1 MLSTDNMNTKF
12 EHVPAEWDIM
22 DISTLCIDMS
32 DGPFGSNLK
41 KEHYTDEREAR
52 IVQLSNIGENGWVDE
67 NVKYTTIDHAKTI
80 CRCIIQPGNIIMAK
94 MMPAGRAIICPNN
107 EKMYI
112 LSSDSIK
119 IELNKDFVD
128 TKYFMYATKSKMFQ
142 EQIKEDTQG
151 STRARTSISKI
162 RKNQLFVPKIE
173 EQQKIAEAL
182 SDMDNLIYSLEK
194 LIEKKKSIKQ
204 GVMQELLTGKKRMS
218 DFSGEWIKINLSKK
232 SRIKARIG
240 WQGLTTA
247 EYLDS
252 GYSYLVTGTDFKN
265 GFVDWDG
272 CYYVEK
278 DRFDQ
283 DKNIQIQ
290 NDDILITKDGSLGKV
305 AYVSG
310 LSKPATL
317 NSGVFVI
324 RPIQNAYDTRFVYY
338 VLSSFVF
345 KDFLE
350 QLSAGSTIIHLY
362 QKDMNKFE
370 FYIPDDINE
379 QKAIADILFDMDA
392 EITALEQKL
401 VKCQKLKQGMMQQ
414 LLNGKIR
421 LVSNND
427 VVTDKPEADTLKVS
441 PKGHNHQFDDAVVIA
456 GIVDKFYSDK
466 YPLGRKKVQKLLYLF
481 RRHQEADTSAFKK
494 KAAGP
499 YADEVRYKGGEP
511 IAISSKYISVNKGTK
526 GSSFSKGEKITDAL
540 TYLENWNL
548 KDDLKWLCEQFKY
561 IKTDKLELLATID
574 MAMCDLDDAGITVT
588 VDSIKNLIKSHSEW
602 KAKLSKS
609 YFKDND
615 IAWAIKECR
624 RLFG

>member
-1 MLSTDNMNTKF
+1 MVKLSS
-12 EHVPAEWDIM
+12 VAEIINGDRGNNYPSNNDFVRYGIPFVNAGHLKDGVIDFSKM
-22 DISTLCIDMS
+22 DFIS
-32 DGPFGSNLK
+32 
-41 KEHYTDEREAR
+41 KEKYE
-52 IVQLSNIGENGWVDE
+52 QLSGAKIQKNDILFCLRGSLG
-67 NVKYTTIDHAKTI
+67 KYAVAEFDKGA
-80 CRCIIQPGNIIMAK
+80 
-94 MMPAGRAIICPNN
+94 PASSIAVIRPNTN
-107 EKMYI
+107 KINLNYLTSVI
-112 LSSDSIK
+112 SSFIFQK
-119 IELNKDFVD
+119 QIELENNGSSQPNLSASSVADFEIPLPSLV
-128 TKYFMYATKSKMFQ
+128 
-142 EQIKEDTQG
+142 EQG
-151 STRARTSISKI
+151 Y
-162 RKNQLFVPKIE
+162 
-173 EQQKIAEAL
+173 IAEAL
-182 SDMDNLIYSLEK
+182 SDMDNLISSLEK
-194 LIEKKKSIKQ
+194 LIEKKKAIKQ
-204 GVMQELLTGKKRMS
+204 GAMQELLTGKKRLS
-218 DFSGEWIKINLSKK
+218 GFSGEWTKINLAKK
-232 SRIKARIG
+232 SKIKARIG

-247 EYLDS
+247 EYLDN

-265 GFVDWDG
+265 GFIDWDG
-272 CYYVEK
+272 CHYVEK
-278 DRFDQ
+278 TRFDQ

-345 KDFLE
+345 KEFLE

-370 FYIPDDINE
+370 FYIPDDIKE

-414 LLNGKIR
+414 LLTGKIR

-548 KDDLKWLCEQFKY
+548 IDNLKWLCEQFKY

-574 MAMCDLDDAGITVT
+574 MAICDLDDAGITVT

-624 RLFG
+624 RLFN

>member
-1 MLSTDNMNTKF
+1 MLVKEGYKETEIGVIPEDWSVKPMEELTSLMTNGFVGTIKNQYVPSGTGVLYLQGFNVKENSFDLTGVTYVSRDFHKKHKKSELRENDLLTVQTGNIGITAYLPQKF
-12 EHVPAEWDIM
+12 EGANCQALI
-22 DISTLCIDMS
+22 ISRFLEKYDSRYWSYYFNSTIGRKALLEIETGSTMKHINVGDM
-32 DGPFGSNLK
+32 
-41 KEHYTDEREAR
+41 
-52 IVQLSNIGENGWVDE
+52 
-67 NVKYTTIDHAKTI
+67 KTI
-80 CRCIIQPGNIIMAK
+80 YVP
-94 MMPAGRAIICPNN
+94 
-107 EKMYI
+107 
-112 LSSDSIK
+112 
-119 IELNKDFVD
+119 
-128 TKYFMYATKSKMFQ
+128 
-142 EQIKEDTQG
+142 
-151 STRARTSISKI
+151 
-162 RKNQLFVPKIE
+162 VPKNKE

-182 SDMDNLIYSLEK
+182 SDMDNLISSLEK
-194 LIEKKKSIKQ
+194 LIEKKKAVKQ
-204 GVMQELLTGKKRMS
+204 GAMQELLTGKKRLPG
-218 DFSGEWIKINLSKK
+218 FSGEWTKMNLAKK
-232 SRIKARIG
+232 SKIKARIG

-265 GFVDWDG
+265 GFIDWDD
-272 CYYVEK
+272 CHYVEK
-278 DRFDQ
+278 TRFDQ

-338 VLSSFVF
+338 VFSSFVF
-345 KDFLE
+345 KEFLE

-370 FYIPDDINE
+370 IYIPDDIKE

-392 EITALEQKL
+392 EITALEHKL
-401 VKCQKLKQGMMQQ
+401 AKCQKLKQGMMQQ
-414 LLNGKIR
+414 LLTGKIR
-421 LVSNND
+421 LVPND
-427 VVTDKPEADTLKVS
+427 DEVTYKPEVETLKVS
-441 PKGHNHQFDDAVVIA
+441 TKGHNHQFDDAVVIA

-511 IAISSKYISVNKGTK
+511 IAISSKYISVKRGNK
-526 GSSFSKGEKITDAL
+526 GSSFSKGEKIVDAL

-548 KDDLKWLCEQFKY
+548 NGDLKWLCEHFKY
-561 IKTDKLELLATID
+561 IKTDRLELLATVD
-574 MAMCDLDDAGITVT
+574 MAMCDLGDAGITVT
-588 VDSIKNLIKSHSEW
+588 VDSIKELIKSHSEW

-615 IAWAIKECR
+615 IAWAIRECR

>member
-1 MLSTDNMNTKF
+1 MVKEGYKET
-12 EHVPAEWDIM
+12 EIGVIPADWAVATFGDKVKIYRGGSPRP
-22 DISTLCIDMS
+22 ITNYLTTS
-32 DGPFGSNLK
+32 DAGVNWIKIGDVKSGEKYINKTEEKIIPEGVSK
-41 KEHYTDEREAR
+41 SREVFSGDF
-52 IVQLSNIGENGWVDE
+52 ILSNSMSFGRPYILNIDGCIHDSWLTIQSYDE
-67 NVKYTTIDHAKTI
+67 FFDKEYL
-80 CRCIIQPGNIIMAK
+80 
-94 MMPAGRAIICPNN
+94 
-107 EKMYI
+107 YYL
-112 LSSDSIK
+112 LSSDMVFAQYISMAAGSSVK
-119 IELNKDFVD
+119 NLNKDKVSSLIV
-128 TKYFMYATKSKMFQ
+128 AIPAKS
-142 EQIKEDTQG
+142 
-151 STRARTSISKI
+151 
-162 RKNQLFVPKIE
+162 

-182 SDMDNLIYSLEK
+182 SDMDNLISSLEK
-194 LIEKKKSIKQ
+194 LIEKKKTIKQ
-204 GVMQELLTGKKRMS
+204 GAMQELLTGKKRLS
-218 DFSGEWIKINLSKK
+218 GFNGEWTKMNLAKK
-232 SRIKARIG
+232 SKIKARIG

-265 GFVDWDG
+265 GFIDWNG
-272 CYYVEK
+272 CHYVEK
-278 DRFDQ
+278 NRFDQ

-345 KDFLE
+345 KEFLE

-370 FYIPDDINE
+370 FYIPDDIKE

-414 LLNGKIR
+414 LLTGKIR

-427 VVTDKPEADTLKVS
+427 VVTDKPGVDTLKIS
-441 PKGHNHQFDDAVVIA
+441 SKGHNNQFDDAVVIA

-481 RRHQEADTSAFKK
+481 RRHQDADTSAFKK

-511 IAISSKYISVNKGTK
+511 IAISSKYISVKKGAK
-526 GSSFSKGEKITDAL
+526 GSSFSKGEKIADAL

-548 KDDLKWLCEQFKY
+548 NADLKWLCEQFKY
-561 IKTDKLELLATID
+561 IKTDRLELLATID

-609 YFKDND
+609 YFKDTD
-615 IAWAIKECR
+615 IAWAIKECKK
-624 RLFG
+624 LFN

>member
-1 MLSTDNMNTKF
+1 MVKENWKKSSVK
-12 EHVPAEWDIM
+12 E
-22 DISTLCIDMS
+22 ISTIY
-32 DGPFGSNLK
+32 GRIGFRGYT
-41 KEHYTDEREAR
+41 KED
-52 IVQLSNIGENGWVDE
+52 IVEEYCGAISLSPSNIVNNKIDTSSSTFISWYKYKESPEIMLKSGDVVLVKTGSTYGKSAYVDE
-67 NVKYTTIDHAKTI
+67 LDWETTLNPQ
-80 CRCIIQPGNIIMAK
+80 IIVFKN
-94 MMPAGRAIICPNN
+94 
-107 EKMYI
+107 
-112 LSSDSIK
+112 IK
-119 IELNKDFVD
+119 INSRLFAYLIQTQAFQKQIE
-128 TKYFMYATKSKMFQ
+128 ATIVGGAIPTLSQ
-142 EQIKEDTQG
+142 NQIYGFEITFPEDV
-151 STRARTSISKI
+151 
-162 RKNQLFVPKIE
+162 L

-182 SDMDNLIYSLEK
+182 SDMDNLISSLEK
-194 LIEKKKSIKQ
+194 LIEKKKAIKQ
-204 GVMQELLTGKKRMS
+204 GTMQELLTGKKRLPG
-218 DFSGEWIKINLSKK
+218 FSGEWTKMNLAKK
-232 SRIKARIG
+232 SKIKARIG

-265 GFVDWDG
+265 GFIDWDG
-272 CYYVEK
+272 CHYVEK
-278 DRFDQ
+278 NRFDQ

-338 VLSSFVF
+338 VFSSFVF
-345 KDFLE
+345 KEFLE

-392 EITALEQKL
+392 EITALEHKL
-401 VKCQKLKQGMMQQ
+401 TKCQRLKQGMMQQ
-414 LLNGKIR
+414 LLSGKIR

-427 VVTDKPEADTLKVS
+427 VVTDKLEADTLKVS

-456 GIVDKFYSDK
+456 GIVDKFYSDR

-511 IAISSKYISVNKGTK
+511 IAISSKYISVKKSAK
-526 GSSFSKGEKITDAL
+526 GSSFSKGEKIVDAL
-540 TYLENWNL
+540 TYVENWNL
-548 KDDLKWLCEQFKY
+548 NDDLKWLCEQFKY
-561 IKTDKLELLATID
+561 IKIDRLELLATID
-574 MAMCDLDDAGITVT
+574 MAICDLTDAGIIVT
-588 VDSIKNLIKSHSEW
+588 VDSIKEFIKSHSEW

-615 IAWAIKECR
+615 IAWAIRECR